1 MRRVLI
7 GPLVVAL
14 AQTVSAGSLSNF
26 DKPIKDEIRVKS
38 PRFLDP
44 CHVGGSVLELGR
56 QAKVLVGFES
66 TRDCWLT
73 TPMPGGPDDAEVFAS
88 MTPRQAFDRLM
99 TLMPEYSWK
108 EMDGVAV
115 VRPTQ
120 AWNDPNDPLNFRTSP

>member
-44 CHVGGSVLELGR
+44 CHVGGPVLERLG
-56 QAKVLVGFES
+56 QDQVAHVAAPSGQQPEVLFAGDGGAQHPGFVHG
-66 TRDCWLT
+66 LAH
-73 TPMPGGPDDAEVFAS
+73 GIA
-88 MTPRQAFDRLM
+88 
-99 TLMPEYSWK
+99 
-108 EMDGVAV
+108 
-115 VRPTQ
+115 
-120 AWNDPNDPLNFRTSP
+120 